1 MALSLSEAMVL
12 WGRQGTDV
20 GFLRKIRRKQQKQFM
35 KDFKKSMKNFK
46 LQVKC
51 SVCGVRPEEGQK
63 IDDWRIDKDSNGI
76 DLICTEC
83 YSEREVENNEEL

>member
-1 MALSLSEAMVL
+1 MELSLIVGKAPWDQQENN
-12 WGRQGTDV
+12 V

-51 SVCGVRPEEGQK
+51 SVCGRHPEEGEK
-63 IDDWRIDKDSNGI
+63 IDDWRIDKDSSGI
-76 DLICTEC
+76 DLICTNC
-83 YSEREVENNEEL
+83 YTVSEVENNEEL

>member
-1 MALSLSEAMVL
+1 MELSQHAAMEPWVQ
-12 WGRQGTDV
+12 RENSV

>member
-1 MALSLSEAMVL
+1 MALSLSEVQAPWVQ
-12 WGRQGTDV
+12 QGNNV

-35 KDFKKSMKNFK
+35 KDFKKSMKKFK

-51 SVCGVRPEEGQK
+51 SVCGRRPEEGEK

-76 DLICTEC
+76 DLICTNC
-83 YSEREVENNEEL
+83 YSEGEVQNDEEL

>member
-1 MALSLSEAMVL
+1 MERSQHAAMEP
-12 WGRQGTDV
+12 WAQRENSV

>member
-1 MALSLSEAMVL
+1 MEPWVQRENS
-12 WGRQGTDV
+12 V

>member
-1 MALSLSEAMVL
+1 MELLLIEAKAP
-12 WGRQGTDV
+12 WGQQENNV

-35 KDFKKSMKNFK
+35 KQFKKSMKNFK

-51 SVCGVRPEEGQK
+51 SICGVRPEEGQK

>member
-1 MALSLSEAMVL
+1 MVLSLPAVMEPWVQ
-12 WGRQGTDV
+12 RENNV

-51 SVCGVRPEEGQK
+51 SVCGRHPEEGEK
-63 IDDWRIDKDSNGI
+63 IDNWRIDKDSNGI
-76 DLICTEC
+76 DLICTNC
-83 YSEREVENNEEL
+83 YSEGEVENNEEL